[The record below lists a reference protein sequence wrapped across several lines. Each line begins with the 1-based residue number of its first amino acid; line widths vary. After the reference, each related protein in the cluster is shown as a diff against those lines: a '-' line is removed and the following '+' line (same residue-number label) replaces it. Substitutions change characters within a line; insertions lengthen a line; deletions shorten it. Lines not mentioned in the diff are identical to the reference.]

1 MKKLLSVLL
10 CMVMIIGLLTACGGG
25 QPATPNNTAGT
36 SNNANSGSN
45 SEESLSGQTV
55 SMVFW
60 GNDDRKANFKK
71 LLEPF
76 TANTGINV
84 EITLVPLEEIV
95 TKTSAQI
102 AAGQSYDLVWLTE
115 AMLPQF
121 IATGNLE
128 DISVLMTDPEYNF
141 ADLSQSLVNNYIK
154 DGKLYALPWTS
165 SPRVWFYN
173 KDLISKAGLTDPF
186 ELAAKGEWTYDK
198 LFEYSKK
205 ISSLSAST
213 YGFTIWN
220 YQSPNDWNI
229 LLDWTWSQG
238 ASFFDEDMTKCTINT
253 PEGIAALESYLNC
266 IKNGLTTTPDSSID
280 FASGQLGFTRNVASL
295 KGTLKDVDFDWDILP
310 NPVGP
315 DKDAPV
321 AVGVAAYA
329 VPKGAPHKAAAIEV
343 IKYITSAEIMAD
355 DFVMSSWAPTRISVL
370 SSDKYLNQVKPTADH
385 IQLALVDPMKGNTRL
400 YPTCDHYDEADL
412 KVKEILSAWYAGQYS
427 STAEMA
433 ADMEAQL
440 NDILSK

>member
-55 SMVFW
+55 SMV
-60 GNDDRKANFKK
+60 
-71 LLEPF
+71 
-76 TANTGINV
+76 
-84 EITLVPLEEIV
+84 
-95 TKTSAQI
+95 
-102 AAGQSYDLVWLTE
+102 
-115 AMLPQF
+115 
-121 IATGNLE
+121 
-128 DISVLMTDPEYNF
+128 
-141 ADLSQSLVNNYIK
+141 
-154 DGKLYALPWTS
+154 
-165 SPRVWFYN
+165 
-173 KDLISKAGLTDPF
+173 
-186 ELAAKGEWTYDK
+186 
-198 LFEYSKK
+198 
-205 ISSLSAST
+205 
-213 YGFTIWN
+213 
-220 YQSPNDWNI
+220 
-229 LLDWTWSQG
+229 
-238 ASFFDEDMTKCTINT
+238 
-253 PEGIAALESYLNC
+253 
-266 IKNGLTTTPDSSID
+266 D